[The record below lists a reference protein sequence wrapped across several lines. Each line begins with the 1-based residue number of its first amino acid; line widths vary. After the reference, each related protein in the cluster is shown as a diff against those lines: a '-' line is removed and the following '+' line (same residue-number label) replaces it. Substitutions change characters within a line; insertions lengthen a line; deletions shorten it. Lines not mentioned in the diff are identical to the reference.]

1 MISEGVLSS
10 FGIPASVRFDRIDVS
25 NILDVNYVGINDVL
39 THWGP
44 LLKDSRTAAL
54 VGYFMNW
61 TFVQPDGS
69 ALSLERLDLI
79 EDFIEKGRVCIYVGL
94 FSQTASADGFRVS
107 SFQVSDPVVVYQIYH
122 IHVGCLLN

>member
-10 FGIPASVRFDRIDVS
+10 FGIPASVRFDRVDVS

-44 LLKDSRTAAL
+44 FLKDSRTAAL

-61 TFVQPDGS
+61 TFLQPDGG
-69 ALSLERLDLI
+69 ALSAGRIESMKLI
-79 EDFIEKGRVCIYVGL
+79 GDFVEKGRVCIYIGV
-94 FSQTASADGFRVS
+94 FCANS
-107 SFQVSDPVVVYQIYH
+107 I
-122 IHVGCLLN
+122 C